1 MSKQDK
7 LETQPELAFSAVA
20 LLDPRWR
27 IYFINQLKFY
37 LSPSLTIFINKIR
50 HDY

>member
-27 IYFINQLKFY
+27 IYFINQFC
-37 LSPSLTIFINKIR
+37 SLRLRIFSNKI
-50 HDY
+50 YQILFKL